1 MVLYFHGF
9 FTGYLLFIP
18 PITHTLKTMVKKK
31 SKSKQL
37 EQAALKITEWV
48 GTPASIL
55 IHSGLFIVAFLFY
68 FLGVAF
74 DTILLVLTT
83 IVSLEAIYLSLF
95 IQLSVNKNTQSLE
108 EVEEDIEEI
117 QEDVDDLSGEFDE
130 IAEDVEGL
138 EGNIKKLRENVT
150 ELGADIEDISVDVEK
165 LGDDEPS
172 EEELA
177 HLQSNKSLKN
187 IEKEI
192 LTLSTGILAL
202 KDDLEVLKKTI
213 K

>member
-1 MVLYFHGF
+1 
-9 FTGYLLFIP
+9 
-18 PITHTLKTMVKKK
+18 MVKKK
-31 SKSKQL
+31 SKNKQL
-37 EQAALKITEWV
+37 ESLAIRLTEAI
-48 GTPASIL
+48 GTPISII
-55 IHSGLFIVAFLFY
+55 IHTALFVIAFMFY
-68 FLGVAF
+68 FAGIPF
-74 DTILLVLTT
+74 ETILLVLTT

-117 QEDVDDLSGEFDE
+117 QEDVEGLEGEFEE
-130 IAEDVEGL
+130 IQEDVEGL

-150 ELGADIEDISVDVEK
+150 ELGAGVEDISDDIEK
-165 LGDDEPS
+165 LGDETPS
-172 EEELA
+172 EEELI
-177 HLQSNKSLKN
+177 HIQSNKSLKN

-202 KDDLEVLKKTI
+202 KDDLEILKKTI

>member
-1 MVLYFHGF
+1 M
-9 FTGYLLFIP
+9 P
-18 PITHTLKTMVKKK
+18 KKK
-31 SKSKQL
+31 SRNKQL
-37 EQAALKITEWV
+37 EEAAVKVTELI
-48 GTPASIL
+48 GTPASI
-55 IHSGLFIVAFLFY
+55 IVHTALFVIAFLFY
-68 FLGVAF
+68 FGGVPF
-74 DTILLVLTT
+74 ETILLVLTT

-117 QEDVDDLSGEFDE
+117 QEDVQGLEGEFDE

-138 EGNIKKLRENVT
+138 EGNIKKLRDGIKDIES
-150 ELGADIEDISVDVEK
+150 DIEDISEDIDKHVDEN
-165 LGDDEPS
+165 PS

-177 HLQSNKSLKN
+177 HAQSNKSLKN

-213 K
+213 KK

>member
-1 MVLYFHGF
+1 M
-9 FTGYLLFIP
+9 P
-18 PITHTLKTMVKKK
+18 KKK
-31 SKSKQL
+31 SKNKRL
-37 EQAALKITEWV
+37 EDLAVKATFWI
-48 GTPASIL
+48 GTPASII
-55 IHSGLFIVAFLFY
+55 IHTVLFIISFALY
-68 FLGVAF
+68 FWGVPL
-74 DTILLVLTT
+74 DEILLAVTT
-83 IVSLEAIYLSLF
+83 IVSLEAIYLALF

-117 QEDVDDLSGEFDE
+117 AEDVEGIEG
-130 IAEDVEGL
+130 DVEGL
-138 EGNIKKLRENVT
+138 EGNLKRMRQNMK
-150 ELGADIEDISVDVEK
+150 ELEADIEDISEDVDK
-165 LGDDEPS
+165 IADEETS
-172 EEELA
+172 EEELI

>member
-1 MVLYFHGF
+1 M
-9 FTGYLLFIP
+9 
-18 PITHTLKTMVKKK
+18 KKK
-31 SKSKQL
+31 KTKNQQL
-37 EQAALKITEWV
+37 ETLALKLTEWI
-48 GTPASIL
+48 GTPTSIIL
-55 IHSGLFIVAFLFY
+55 HTVLFVVAFLFY
-68 FLGVAF
+68 FIGVKF

-108 EVEEDIEEI
+108 DVEEDIEEI
-117 QEDVDDLSGEFDE
+117 QEDVEGLEGGFEE

-138 EGNIKKLRENVT
+138 EGNIKKMRENMKDL
-150 ELGADIEDISVDVEK
+150 EEDIEDISEDVDKMAVE
-165 LGDDEPS
+165 EETS

-187 IEKEI
+187 IEKEL

-213 K
+213 R